1 MLLLRQCWITIYIS
15 KFVWPRKSGNC
26 LYNSL
31 QWTQGDKRPMK
42 LWLWAKT
49 LVRKRTFTSTNQF
62 YLANSS
68 SLLVPQ
74 HECFFARRKS
84 IKPRATEAGKRCV
97 RGVVLMMR
105 LKPRQTSALLVPNLP
120 TGRVNA
126 RSTALIGSVI
136 DDDGDAV
143 DNVG

>member
-1 MLLLRQCWITIYIS
+1 MVDYDIHLKICFTQKKRELFIQQLAMNAVRQASYEALAMC
-15 KFVWPRKSGNC
+15 
-26 LYNSL
+26 
-31 QWTQGDKRPMK
+31 
-42 LWLWAKT
+42 KT

-84 IKPRATEAGKRCV
+84 IKPRATEASKRCL
-97 RGVVLMMR
+97 RDVVLIMR

-136 DDDGDAV
+136 DDNGDAV

>member
-1 MLLLRQCWITIYIS
+1 
-15 KFVWPRKSGNC
+15 
-26 LYNSL
+26 
-31 QWTQGDKRPMK
+31 MK
-42 LWLWAKT
+42 LWLRAKT

-136 DDDGDAV
+136 DDNGDAV

>member
-1 MLLLRQCWITIYIS
+1 MLLLRQWWITIYIS
-15 KFVWPRKSGNC
+15 KFVLPRKSGNC

-31 QWTQGDKRPMK
+31 QWTQWDKRPMK
-42 LWLWAKT
+42 LWLCAKT

-74 HECFFARRKS
+74 YECFFARRKS
-84 IKPRATEAGKRCV
+84 IKPRATEAGKRCL
-97 RGVVLMMR
+97 RDVVLIMR

-136 DDDGDAV
+136 DDNGDAV